1 MKKLAALCMICALLA
16 GCGAAPSAVEPSGSA
31 EAAPTPSAWGV
42 MSAPSITTTPQTSD
56 RENSSEEHTMSI
68 EESSAAETP
77 EPPQSLTELLPAGP
91 KVIADGV
98 ELPSVQ
104 VDGTAYVNKNDLE
117 SVYSWLN
124 IQTDVTSAVM
134 TGYDG
139 TSISLTVAAPEEA
152 EASAE
157 ENKPCIHFTGQTE
170 EYWLP
175 LRQCAEQAGLYVLW
189 DGTVPAVY
197 VTLMPDTSLIPQ
209 GRTVPVWMYH
219 EVGNDIWGIESLF
232 VSPDNMREQLQYLK
246 DHGYQTIFFSD
257 LTHLSDYDKP
267 VILTFDDGYLGTYTE
282 LFPLL
287 KEFDMKA
294 TVFVITASI
303 GTEHDI
309 TAEEAKEMSDSG
321 LVSIQSHTVNHPAL
335 AELSAEEQE
344 EELKQSQLD
353 IARITGRVP
362 YALSYPTGSYN
373 ATTIEIGR
381 KYYKFG
387 VKMNGGNWHIGSD
400 FFAVDR
406 LYAARSTTI
415 EGYGAA
421 MP

>member
-1 MKKLAALCMICALLA
+1 MKKLAVLCMICALLA

-42 MSAPSITTTPQTSD
+42 MSAPSMTTTPQTSD
-56 RENSSEEHTMSI
+56 RENSSEEHAVSI
-68 EESSAAETP
+68 EEPSAAETP

-104 VDGTAYVNKNDLE
+104 VDGTTYVNKNDLE

-189 DGTVPAVY
+189 DSEGPAVY

-362 YALSYPTGSYN
+362 YAQSYPTGSYN

-387 VKMNGGNWHIGSD
+387 VKMNGGNWRIGSD

>member
-16 GCGAAPSAVEPSGSA
+16 GCGAAPSAVESSGSA

-42 MSAPSITTTPQTSD
+42 MSAPSMTTTPQTSD
-56 RENSSEEHTMSI
+56 RENSSEEHTVSI

-387 VKMNGGNWHIGSD
+387 VKMNGGNWRIGSD